1 MKFTKMHGAGNDYVL
16 LNCMEWFPDN
26 VSALAQKVS
35 NRHFGV
41 GSDGL
46 ICICPSESADFRM
59 RMFNADGSEGA
70 MCGNGIRCAAKYVFQ
85 KNLTDS
91 KVIFFETLSGIRR
104 TELKVQDGEIT
115 AVSVDMGTVKIGEI
129 IDIGVKGIKLTGV
142 ATWVGNP
149 HFVVPVESLSSTDL
163 SAVEQ
168 ELKAE
173 KVFPDGVNIELV
185 KLLCR
190 GQIEVRVWER
200 GSGETM
206 ACGTGACAAAAVMAA
221 MGRTEQ
227 CVSVQMP
234 GGVLEVTL
242 DKRKH
247 SAFLQGPAEIVF
259 EGELTAND

>member
-115 AVSVDMGTVKIGEI
+115 AVSVDMGAVKIGEI
-129 IDIGVKGIKLTGV
+129 IDINVKDKNFTGV
-142 ATWVGNP
+142 AVWVGNP
-149 HFVVPVESLSSTDL
+149 HFVVSVERLNDIDIRSIGR
-163 SAVEQ
+163 
-168 ELKAE
+168 ELQAGDM
-173 KVFPDGVNIELV
+173 FPNGVNIELV
-185 KLLCR
+185 RVLCR

-227 CVSVQMP
+227 CVSVRMP
-234 GGVLEVTL
+234 GGILEVTL
-242 DKRKH
+242 DKRKRNAH
-247 SAFLQGPAEIVF
+247 LQGPAEIVF